1 MILTCVLPPNVKF
14 LMINEQ
20 FTIIMILLYFRIQVK
35 IPTIKIKRSRTL
47 NKMLSRVW
55 TGSISNKSSGIPE
68 CIEKYLKAS
77 DFVKAL
83 VDARK

>member
-1 MILTCVLPPNVKF
+1 MILTCIVPQNVKF
-14 LMINEQ
+14 LIINEQ
-20 FTIIMILLYFRIQVK
+20 FTIIMVLIYYRIQVK
-35 IPTIKIKRSRTL
+35 IPTKKIKRNRTL
-47 NKMLSRVW
+47 NRMLSRVW
-55 TGSISNKSSGIPE
+55 TGLMSKEGSNIPE

>member
-1 MILTCVLPPNVKF
+1 MV
-14 LMINEQ
+14 NEQ
-20 FTIIMILLYFRIQVK
+20 FTIIMILLFYRIQVK
-35 IPTIKIKRSRTL
+35 IPTTKLKRNPTL
-47 NKMLSRVW
+47 NKMLTRVW
-55 TGSISNKSSGIPE
+55 TGSFSNKSSGIPE